1 MRRRL
6 VLFSVDRPRLVL
18 VLTLAVTLLFASQFP
33 RIRIDTDPENML
45 EADQPDR
52 VFYRQVKKE
61 FGIHDML
68 VVGLVDPAGVYRP
81 EVLERYARI
90 VDGISRIK
98 GVVLEDLLS
107 LTSTDDVRSSADTLS
122 VRPIM
127 ERVPGNA
134 DEMAVLRMAL
144 AKNPLFADK
153 LADRDGK
160 AFAIYVP
167 IQAKDQ
173 SHRISKEIEAILARE
188 QLPGQSFHIAGLP
201 VAEDT
206 FGFEMFLQM
215 AVTAPLAMGFI
226 FLLLLVLFRRVSLIL
241 IPMGVAMASVLWT
254 MGALIGS
261 GFTVHIMSSMIP
273 VFLMPIAV
281 LDSVHILSDFYEH
294 YRRLGDMRR
303 ALLETMDEVFTP
315 CLYTS
320 LTSAVGFGSLAMARI
335 PPVQVFGAFTAFG
348 IMAAW
353 VLTFTF
359 IPAAIVLIGDKRLRG
374 LAQASGREPGIDRL
388 IGRLLPGIAGFVS
401 RRAGTVL
408 ALGVLA
414 LVVAVWGVGRIRVN
428 DNPVNWF
435 KPSHKIRVA
444 DRVMNERF
452 GGTYMASLVVD
463 GGEPEAIKRPHVM
476 GYIERLQGHL
486 ERTPPVGKT
495 SSAADIVKR
504 VDWVLRGDAD
514 GGRLPDSEE
523 AIGQELF
530 LFLTS
535 GKPTDLDNFLDSDYR
550 KAHIWVQLKRGDN
563 VEMERVER
571 AVGEFARTTPPPPG
585 VALRWS
591 GLTYIN
597 VVWQKIMVRGM
608 LEAVLGSF
616 VFVFLLMVWFFR
628 SATLGLVSMAPLTVA
643 ILFSYGLVGLTGKD
657 YDMPVAVCASLSL
670 GLAID
675 LAIHYLQRFRTRYRE
690 VRDLDAAQ
698 RFTFGLPMKAI
709 TRNAIVVTLGFLP
722 LVFSTLTPYVTVG
735 VFFALLMA
743 WSFVA
748 TLLFLPALVTLL
760 GRRALGRRILAGE
773 IRWL

>member
-1 MRRRL
+1 MRRL
-6 VLFSVDRPRLVL
+6 VSFSVDRPRLVL
-18 VLTLAVTLLFASQFP
+18 VLTFLLTLLFAFQFP

-45 EADQPDR
+45 QANQPER

-68 VVGLVDPAGVYRP
+68 VVGLVDLKGVYRP

-107 LTSTDDVRSSADTLS
+107 LTTTDDVRPSADTLS

-127 ERVPGNA
+127 ERIPRIPE
-134 DEMAVLRMAL
+134 EMEAL
-144 AKNPLFADK
+144 KAALTKNPLFSDK
-153 LADRDGK
+153 LADREGK
-160 AFAIYVP
+160 ALAIYVP
-167 IQAKDQ
+167 IQRKDE
-173 SHRISKEIEAILARE
+173 SLRISKEIEALIQRE
-188 QLPGQSFHIAGLP
+188 KLPGQSFHIAGLP

-206 FGFEMFLQM
+206 FGFEMFIQM
-215 AVTAPLAMGFI
+215 GVTAPLAMGFI
-226 FLLLLVLFRRVSLIL
+226 FLLMLILFRRVSLIL
-241 IPMGVAMASVLWT
+241 IPMGVAMASVIWT
-254 MGALIGS
+254 VGALIGS
-261 GFTVHIMSSMIP
+261 GYTVHIMSSMIP

-281 LDSVHILSDFYEH
+281 LDSVHILSDFYER
-294 YRRLGDMRR
+294 YRTLGKKRE
-303 ALLETMDEVFTP
+303 ALLSTMDEVFTP

-320 LTSAVGFGSLAMARI
+320 LTSAVGFGSQALAGI

-353 VLTFTF
+353 LLTFTF
-359 IPAAIVLIGDKRLRG
+359 IPAAIMLISEKRLKG
-374 LAQASGREPGIDRL
+374 LARTEGHEPGIDRFMD
-388 IGRLLPGIAGFVS
+388 RLLPRIGNLVA
-401 RRAGTVL
+401 RRAGAVL

-414 LVVAVWGVGRIRVN
+414 LVLAVGGVSSIRVN

-463 GGEPEAIKRPHVM
+463 GGASEAIKRPEVM
-476 GYIERLQGHL
+476 GYIERLQAGL

-495 SSAADIVKR
+495 SSVADIVKR
-504 VDWVLRGDAD
+504 VDWVLKGDAE
-514 GGRLPDSEE
+514 GGRLPDNRE

-535 GKPTDLDNFLDSDYR
+535 GKPTDLDNFIDSDSR
-550 KAHIWVQLKRGDN
+550 KANIWVQMKRGDN
-563 VEMERVER
+563 VEMERVEQ
-571 AVGEFARTTPPPPG
+571 AVAEFLQNSPPPAG
-585 VALRWS
+585 VTLRWS

-616 VFVFLLMVWFFR
+616 VLVFFLMVYFFR
-628 SATLGLVSMAPLTVA
+628 STTLGLISMVPLTVA
-643 ILFSYGLVGLTGKD
+643 ILFSYGLVGFAGKD
-657 YDMPVAVCASLSL
+657 YDMPIAVCASLSL

-675 LAIHYLQRFRTRYRE
+675 LAIHYLQRFRARYGE
-690 VRDLDAAQ
+690 TRDLDDAH

-709 TRNAIVVTLGFLP
+709 TRNAIIITLGFLP
-722 LVFSTLTPYVTVG
+722 LIFSTLTPYVTVG
-735 VFFALLMA
+735 IFFASLMA
-743 WSFVA
+743 WSFAA
-748 TLLFLPALVTLL
+748 TILFLPALVTLL
-760 GRRALGRRILAGE
+760 GRSARGRLILGGE
-773 IRWL
+773 KRWL